1 MKTKSIIVSLL
12 QVIPLSVIKQS
23 QNEEFDSRSDL
34 LIDGDTAGLAVMAH
48 VTSERHIDNR
58 YAPGIRRRINVCL
71 IDMTTG
77 ANIASADIKVSIPSG
92 RQSDFFSG
100 RLDLNRNDI
109 DCRHKYKLIVRE
121 CAGVTLH
128 EKQIRFFDRH
138 ESDVDSSDWY
148 RITEGSVI
156 DYLDYSYRSV
166 RGEDLYCYKVRFKM
180 ESRIDRPMSGLPEVE
195 LRIVYPDGSIEAR
208 FCQPVSDDF
217 VPGAYYVEMPFVMYG
232 NRKGICYAEL
242 LLMDFAIAGFVFRTD
257 GMDEEGSWTGRE
269 LYIVDDYSFADITGR
284 YRGLTGGD
292 DDVDNEP
299 TADDDEFETAMQNFI
314 DTACGTS
321 VEDKPD
327 GEEQDISQA
336 DCLSALDLLTGL
348 DGVKAKLRMY
358 ESIVMFNKLR
368 AAHDLCVTDQPLHA
382 MFLGSPGTG
391 KSTVAK
397 LMGEMLRNAGVLS
410 KGHVVV
416 KERAN
421 LIGEFYGSPETNTM
435 KAIEESEGGILLVDE
450 AYQLY
455 QSDDARDPGKHVINS
470 LLSALSDS
478 SRRDWMLILAGY
490 PDRMYRMFEMNP
502 GLKSRIP
509 EANIYMFEDFSE
521 DQLMDIA
528 CRYLERNGFTLNH
541 EAYSALKTRLACDY
555 AQRDETFGNARH
567 VVNLIQTEIL
577 PAMAERVIRL
587 GVEAD
592 YTLLSEIQASDIPD
606 AINQVTIVRPKL
618 GFCA

>member
-1 MKTKSIIVSLL
+1 M
-12 QVIPLSVIKQS
+12 P
-23 QNEEFDSRSDL
+23 
-34 LIDGDTAGLAVMAH
+34 
-48 VTSERHIDNR
+48 
-58 YAPGIRRRINVCL
+58 
-71 IDMTTG
+71 
-77 ANIASADIKVSIPSG
+77 
-92 RQSDFFSG
+92 
-100 RLDLNRNDI
+100 
-109 DCRHKYKLIVRE
+109 E
-121 CAGVTLH
+121 C
-128 EKQIRFFDRH
+128 
-138 ESDVDSSDWY
+138 
-148 RITEGSVI
+148 
-156 DYLDYSYRSV
+156 
-166 RGEDLYCYKVRFKM
+166 
-180 ESRIDRPMSGLPEVE
+180 
-195 LRIVYPDGSIEAR
+195 
-208 FCQPVSDDF
+208 
-217 VPGAYYVEMPFVMYG
+217 
-232 NRKGICYAEL
+232 
-242 LLMDFAIAGFVFRTD
+242 
-257 GMDEEGSWTGRE
+257 
-269 LYIVDDYSFADITGR
+269 
-284 YRGLTGGD
+284 
-292 DDVDNEP
+292 
-299 TADDDEFETAMQNFI
+299 
-314 DTACGTS
+314 
-321 VEDKPD
+321 
-327 GEEQDISQA
+327 
-336 DCLSALDLLTGL
+336 
-348 DGVKAKLRMY
+348 
-358 ESIVMFNKLR
+358 
-368 AAHDLCVTDQPLHA
+368 
-382 MFLGSPGTG
+382 SP
-391 KSTVAK
+391 KD
-397 LMGEMLRNAGVLS
+397 
-410 KGHVVV
+410 
-416 KERAN
+416 N

-541 EAYSALKTRLACDY
+541 EAYRALKTRLACDY